1 MTQDKLDP
9 PLMCIECNNLLYD
22 VKYRQPEHC
31 CPVCG
36 SCSIRLPPPGM
47 SHCSD
52 AWFERNKTNLLEA
65 LPETWTHFSNINV
78 VALIYRLKLLGLTI
92 RSDLDLA
99 ACLANLE
106 TRKFLLRDGL
116 LLRRANI

>member
-1 MTQDKLDP
+1 
-9 PLMCIECNNLLYD
+9 
-22 VKYRQPEHC
+22 
-31 CPVCG
+31 
-36 SCSIRLPPPGM
+36 M

-52 AWFERNKTNLLEA
+52 AWFERNKANLLAA

-92 RSDLDLA
+92 RSDMDLA
-99 ACLANLE
+99 SCLANLE
-106 TRKFLLRDGL
+106 VRKFLLRDGL